1 MENEYNNKRNIIS
14 LFFNDYNFD
23 ATEILNI
30 IIKNNI
36 EYSTNQNGFFIN
48 LSLIKEDIIDKI
60 YNKLLSMKNKNIKDK
75 NYNNKKNKKDK
86 LLEDNNN
93 NMNNTVKKNNQIN
106 IIENIKLTNYDKS
119 LISLSKQEIII

>member
-1 MENEYNNKRNIIS
+1 MEKAYNNKRNTIS

-36 EYSTNQNGFFIN
+36 EYSTNQNGIFIN

-75 NYNNKKNKKDK
+75 NNNNKKDK
-86 LLEDNNN
+86 LLENN

-106 IIENIKLTNYDKS
+106 IIENINLTNYDKF

>member
-1 MENEYNNKRNIIS
+1 MENEYNHKRNIIS
-14 LFFNDYNFD
+14 LFFDDYNFD

-36 EYSTNQNGFFIN
+36 EYSTNQNGIFIN

-75 NYNNKKNKKDK
+75 KNNNKNNKKDK
-86 LLEDNNN
+86 LLENN
-93 NMNNTVKKNNQIN
+93 NMNNTVKKNNQTN
-106 IIENIKLTNYDKS
+106 IIENIKLTNYDKY
-119 LISLSKQEIII
+119 LLSLSKQEIII

>member
-1 MENEYNNKRNIIS
+1 MEKAYNNKRNTIS

-36 EYSTNQNGFFIN
+36 EYSTNQNGIFIN

-75 NYNNKKNKKDK
+75 NNNNKKDK
-86 LLEDNNN
+86 LLENN
-93 NMNNTVKKNNQIN
+93 NMNNTVIKNNQIN
-106 IIENIKLTNYDKS
+106 IIENINLTNYDKF